1 MSNTVAAASR
11 VAFFRRHHTL
21 EQTMKTSALARVF
34 IVAIAGCQFPLC
46 VCFTVHRRGG
56 GDMLSLRNGPTL
68 LTRATKRTPIAS
80 HPSRQQTRRQP
91 PIFHHEYRSLETQLR
106 DRGSPEDTG
115 STGTGEI
122 LYLVLPLLLVYIS
135 NQWSR
140 YSISYLVDFSSTDG
154 ALNSYQAMN
163 VDLHFDQSQYGLL
176 ASTAFTILFA
186 LSSLLAGSLAD
197 KYDRKLLTMGS
208 CGVWTM
214 ATLAQSQASTYN
226 DVLIARIIM
235 GGACAFAA
243 PAAYT
248 LISEKVSKDKLALA
262 NSFYGSG
269 VYLGG
274 ALASLSLLLDNN
286 FGWRTTLETI
296 AGFGFVSV
304 MVAGL
309 ALPSDSIRNINGAES
324 EEKSKKEGGL
334 LSDASGI
341 LSIPRVQF
349 IFLASFVRFCSG
361 LLIGVWAAPYYKQA
375 FPDSSAEYALINAI
389 IVGAG
394 GMSSG
399 ILGGYIA
406 DSLGTRIKDSRGSG
420 SLLQRSFDESNIG
433 LLLPIV
439 GNLLAIPSWY
449 LTMHSVG
456 SEESFKV
463 AMFWLAIEYL
473 VAECWFGP
481 TIAVLQSTVG
491 KSRTGTA
498 QGLFVLTGALGN
510 IAPTLLGIIYSSNS
524 QIGESGGSSPEV
536 LADYLTYGVCAGYL
550 LSSLFFALSVR
561 ASSHSR
567 EEIN

>member
-1 MSNTVAAASR
+1 
-11 VAFFRRHHTL
+11 
-21 EQTMKTSALARVF
+21 MKTSALARVF
-34 IVAIAGCQFPLC
+34 IVAIAGCRFPLC

-56 GDMLSLRNGPTL
+56 EILSLRADGPTM
-68 LTRATKRTPIAS
+68 LTSATRRTPQ
-80 HPSRQQTRRQP
+80 HPHQLTRRQR
-91 PIFHHEYRSLETQLR
+91 PIFHHEYRSLESKLR
-106 DRGSPEDTG
+106 AQGSPEETG
-115 STGTGEI
+115 STRTGEI

-163 VDLHFDQSQYGLL
+163 VDLQFDQSQYGLL

-214 ATLAQSQASTYN
+214 ATLAQSQANTFN
-226 DVLIARIIM
+226 DVLVARIIM
-235 GGACAFAA
+235 GGACAFAV

-248 LISEKVSKDKLALA
+248 LISEKVSEDKLALA

-269 VYLGG
+269 VYVGG

-286 FGWRTTLETI
+286 FGWRITLETI

-309 ALPSDSIRNINGAES
+309 VLPSDSLRMINGAGS
-324 EEKSKKEGGL
+324 EEKSKQEGGL
-334 LSDASGI
+334 FSDASDI

-349 IFLASFVRFCSG
+349 IYLASFVRFCSG

-389 IVGAG
+389 IVGAI

-399 ILGGYIA
+399 ILGGYVA
-406 DSLGTRIKDSRGSG
+406 DSLGARVKDSRDSG
-420 SLLQRSFDESNIG
+420 SVLLRSFDESNIR

-456 SEESFKV
+456 SEESFKG
-463 AMFWLAIEYL
+463 AMFWLGIEYL

-510 IAPTLLGIIYSSNS
+510 LAPTLLGIIYSNNS
-524 QIGESGGSSPEV
+524 QVGDGGGSSPEM

-550 LSSLFFALSVR
+550 LSSIFFALSLR
-561 ASSHSR
+561 ASSQSR
-567 EEIN
+567 EEQYI

>member
-1 MSNTVAAASR
+1 MS
-11 VAFFRRHHTL
+11 
-21 EQTMKTSALARVF
+21 
-34 IVAIAGCQFPLC
+34 
-46 VCFTVHRRGG
+46 
-56 GDMLSLRNGPTL
+56 SLRTGGPSM
-68 LTRATKRTPIAS
+68 LTRVTRRTLQ
-80 HPSRQQTRRQP
+80 HQQTSRQR
-91 PIFHHEYRSLETQLR
+91 PIFRHEYRSLETKLR
-106 DRGSPEDTG
+106 AQGSPEEAG
-115 STGTGEI
+115 STRTGEI

-140 YSISYLVDFSSTDG
+140 YSISYLVDFSTDG
-154 ALNSYQAMN
+154 ALNPFQAMN
-163 VDLHFDQSQYGLL
+163 VELQFDQSQYGLL

-208 CGVWTM
+208 CGVWTL
-214 ATLAQSQASTYN
+214 ATLAQSQANTYN
-226 DVLIARIIM
+226 DVLVARIIM
-235 GGACAFAA
+235 GGACAFAV

-269 VYLGG
+269 VYVGG

-286 FGWRTTLETI
+286 YGWRTSLEAI

-304 MVAGL
+304 AIAGL
-309 ALPSDSIRNINGAES
+309 ALPSDSFRKINGAGS
-324 EEKSKKEGGL
+324 EAKSQKEEGGL
-334 LSDASGI
+334 FSDASDI

-375 FPDSSAEYALINAI
+375 FPESSDQYALINAI
-389 IVGAG
+389 IVGAI

-399 ILGGYIA
+399 ILGGYVA
-406 DSLGTRIKDSRGSG
+406 DSLGARVKDSQDSG
-420 SLLQRSFDESNIG
+420 SVLLRNFDESNIR

-456 SEESFKV
+456 SEESFRG

-510 IAPTLLGIIYSSNS
+510 LAPTLLGIIYSSNS
-524 QIGESGGSSPEV
+524 QVGDGSGSSPEV

-550 LSSLFFALSVR
+550 LSSIFFALSLG
-561 ASSHSR
+561 ASSQSR
-567 EEIN
+567 GEQ